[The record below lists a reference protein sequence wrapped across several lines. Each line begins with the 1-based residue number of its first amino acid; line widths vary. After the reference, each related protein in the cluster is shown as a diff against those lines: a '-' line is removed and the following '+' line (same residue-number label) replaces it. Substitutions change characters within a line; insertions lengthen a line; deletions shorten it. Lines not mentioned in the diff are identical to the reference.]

1 VDSLT
6 LAVTSVAH
14 TDEKAFNGLLAQALD
29 ARHPRWEVTA
39 EQSGVLQDQGG
50 KTPDIV
56 ITPLG
61 GQAGNPVVIETEY
74 EPASTVD
81 ADAVARLGEKLQR
94 GGQIIEQVVAV
105 KIPRRLESLSIANL
119 RREIAAVEFGYRLVS
134 QPVAATE
141 VGGFTGEIG
150 EGAGGR
156 GEGAGGRGEGAG
168 GTGEDTGEKAEV
180 AQAVVRLP
188 EAGWIDGT
196 VDDLAGFCER
206 IAINEHLLD
215 QAVALLENTVNS
227 VASELRD
234 ALTPQRSALLERMAA
249 ALHQADEP
257 QTTRMG
263 VAIVANA
270 LLFQTALFGTSH
282 AVHDFTVPE
291 PAPDLSRIEVLINW
305 QRILHVNYAPI
316 FTTAYKVLKAIPCRE
331 ASRVISQLTEMA
343 CKLAGYGV
351 MSTGE
356 MAGQMFGKLI
366 ADRKFLATFYTRPA
380 AAHLLAEIAASRLN
394 TDWADREQVTSLR
407 VADLACGTGT
417 LLTAAY
423 QRITARVRRAG
434 ADDEVIHRK
443 MMEQVLIGAD
453 IMPAAVHLTATLLSC
468 AYAGITFERT
478 GVFLMPYGQ
487 SANPDA
493 KKAADRVVIGSLE
506 MLSEGPQA
514 VFELGVSGRQAVEG
528 TGDSPTDNVVD
539 HSTADLVIMNPPFTR
554 PTNHET
560 AAAAGVPVPSFAG
573 FKTEADEQKL
583 MAAKLKS
590 LNRKLTDRAGHGNAG
605 LGSNFFDL
613 AHAKVKPGGVIAFV
627 LPFAV
632 VSGRDW
638 SNTRRMLA
646 THYANVCV
654 VAIAATGS
662 TDRAFSADTGMA
674 EALIIATRRALGAE
688 SDSAMQPDRVNPD
701 RVNPDRVNKVNDKK
715 STDEEKSA
723 DEESNDVLYV
733 NLQERP
739 ADLVKAVEVARSIAR
754 IASQNTRKI
763 PLTQSGPLTR
773 SGSVDIGE
781 ASIGNFIRAGI
792 DDGGCAAIAEPDLAD
807 FARAVYAGGLRLP
820 RLHGISGVPLTKLE
834 ELGTRGPVDRDI
846 SGTQAD
852 RITPRGPFDIKS
864 MTRWQAAAYPVLWAH
879 NAKRETRMVVE
890 PDRQGRVRPGCNSK
904 ALKVWATASRLHFNR
919 DFQIN
924 SQPLAACVT
933 PEPAIGGTAWP
944 TFKLRDTRWEPA
956 VLLWANT
963 TLGLISFWWIGT
975 RQQQGRARVTISKL
989 PELTV
994 LDPRAL
1000 TDRQLDTARK
1010 IFEQFKDRQ
1019 LKPANEAYRDDTRLT
1034 LDKAVLVDLLGLEE
1048 SKVMPPLAVLR
1059 DQWCREPS
1067 VHGGKATRPL

>member
-1 VDSLT
+1 M
-6 LAVTSVAH
+6 AH

-29 ARHPRWEVTA
+29 VRHPRWEVTA
-39 EQSGVLQDQGG
+39 EQSGVLQYQSG

-81 ADAVARLGEKLQR
+81 ADAVARLGKKLQR
-94 GGQIIEQVVAV
+94 GGYVIEQVVAV
-105 KIPRRLESLSIANL
+105 KIPRRLESLSVADL
-119 RREIAAVEFGYRLVS
+119 RREIAAAEFGYRLVS
-134 QPVAATE
+134 QITAATE
-141 VGGFTGEIG
+141 VGGKDTDGQGEETGGQGEETAEEA
-150 EGAGGR
+150 EGAP
-156 GEGAGGRGEGAG
+156 EA
-168 GTGEDTGEKAEV
+168 
-180 AQAVVRLP
+180 VRLP

-215 QAVALLENTVNS
+215 QAVMLLENTINS
-227 VASELRD
+227 VAGELRD

-249 ALHQADEP
+249 ALHQADDP

-270 LLFQTALFGTSH
+270 LLFQTALFGTSQ
-282 AVHDFTVPE
+282 AGNDFTVPE

-331 ASRVISQLTEMA
+331 ASLVISRLTDMA

-380 AAHLLAEIAASRLN
+380 AAHLLAEIAAARLN
-394 TDWADREQVTSLR
+394 TDWSDPEQVTSLR

-434 ADDEVIHRK
+434 ADDEVIHRE
-443 MMEQVLIGAD
+443 MMEQALIGAD

-468 AYAGITFERT
+468 AYPGFTFERT

-487 SANPDA
+487 SASPDA
-493 KKAADRVVIGSLE
+493 KKVADRVVIGSLE

-613 AHAKVKPGGVIAFV
+613 AHAKVKRGGIVAFV

-638 SNTRRMLA
+638 SNTRRVLA
-646 THYANVCV
+646 THYVNICV

-674 EALIIATRRALGAE
+674 EALIIATRRGGGAE
-688 SDSAMQPDRVNPD
+688 SDSVMQ
-701 RVNPDRVNKVNDKK
+701 PDRVNKVND
-715 STDEEKSA
+715 EKLT
-723 DEESNDVLYV
+723 DEESNDVLYI
-733 NLQERP
+733 NLLERP
-739 ADLVKAVEVARSIAR
+739 ADLVEAVEVARGIAR
-754 IASQNTRKI
+754 IASQSTRTI
-763 PLTQSGPLTR
+763 PLTR

-781 ASIGNFIRAGI
+781 TSVGNFIRAGI

-807 FARAVYAGGLRLP
+807 FARAVYVGGLRLP
-820 RLHGISGVPLTKLE
+820 RLGGISGVPLTKLK

-852 RITPRGPFDIKS
+852 RVTPRGPFDIKS
-864 MTRWQAAAYPVLWAH
+864 VTRWQAAAYPVLWAH
-879 NAKRETRMVVE
+879 DAKRETRMVVE

-904 ALKVWATASRLHFNR
+904 ALQVWATASRLHFNR

-933 PEPAIGGTAWP
+933 PEPAIGGRAWP
-944 TFKLRDTRWEPA
+944 TFKLRDPRWKPA

-975 RQQQGRARVTISKL
+975 RQHQGRAGVTISKL
-989 PELTV
+989 PELVV

-1010 IFEQFKDRQ
+1010 IFERFKDRQ
-1019 LKPANEAYRDDTRLT
+1019 LKPANEAYSDDTRLT
-1034 LDKAVLVDLLGLEE
+1034 LDKAVLVELLGLKE
-1048 SKVMPPLAVLR
+1048 STVMPPLAVLR

-1067 VHGGKATRPL
+1067 VHGGKATRPV